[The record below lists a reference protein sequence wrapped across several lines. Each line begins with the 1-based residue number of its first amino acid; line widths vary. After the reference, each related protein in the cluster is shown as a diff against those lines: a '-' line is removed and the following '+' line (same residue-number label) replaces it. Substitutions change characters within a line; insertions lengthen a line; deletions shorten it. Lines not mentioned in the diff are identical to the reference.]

1 MSNVRYAVQR
11 NIHGHLMFYCD
22 IALDICP
29 SWVDEPT
36 SAILF
41 PDHYSAERVV
51 NALSANDNGPFPIT
65 IIPVR
70 LAEDDDEEET

>member
-22 IALDICP
+22 ISVDMCP
-29 SWVDEPT
+29 NWVDEPT

-41 PDHYSAERVV
+41 TDHDSAERVV
-51 NALSANDNGPFPIT
+51 NALSANDTSPFPIT
-65 IIPVR
+65 IVPVR
-70 LAEDDDEEET
+70 IAEDDDEEET